1 MTLATRGRSTTAR
14 LIGVDAARG
23 IALIGMMSVHITP
36 RLDSAGEVSTAYL
49 IASGRSAALFAVL
62 AGVGLALACGGTRP
76 PRGGAW
82 KGAAAGTAAR
92 AGVLLLVGLLLGEFD
107 SGVAVILA
115 YYAVLFVVAIPFLAL
130 GPGVLL
136 PLAVVWAAVTPALS
150 QLVRLGDFWQPPGNP
165 TLASLADPVG
175 LLTDLFVTGYYPV
188 LQWTAYLLLGL
199 GIGRLNLRALRI
211 QAAVLIGG
219 AVVAVTAWVTSWLL
233 LETGGLTELR
243 AAGVGSHPV
252 SGQPLDAAL
261 QTGMYGTTPTTSW
274 WWLAVVTPHSGTP
287 FDMWHTMGT
296 AAAVL
301 GAMLL
306 LARRLGVLLRP
317 LAAIGS
323 MTLTLYTLHV
333 VLLAT
338 ALPKETPDALLW
350 HLVIALVIAVPW
362 RTFVGRGPLEALA
375 ASASNS
381 ARVAAISP
389 AVLR

>member
-1 MTLATRGRSTTAR
+1 
-14 LIGVDAARG
+14 
-23 IALIGMMSVHITP
+23 
-36 RLDSAGEVSTAYL
+36 
-49 IASGRSAALFAVL
+49 
-62 AGVGLALACGGTRP
+62 ACGGTRP

-150 QLVRLGDFWQPPGNP
+150 QLVRLGDFWQSPGNP

-287 FDMWHTMGT
+287 FDMWHTM
-296 AAAVL
+296 
-301 GAMLL
+301 
-306 LARRLGVLLRP
+306 R
-317 LAAIGS
+317 S
-323 MTLTLYTLHV
+323 
-333 VLLAT
+333 
-338 ALPKETPDALLW
+338 
-350 HLVIALVIAVPW
+350 
-362 RTFVGRGPLEALA
+362 
-375 ASASNS
+375 
-381 ARVAAISP
+381 
-389 AVLR
+389 